1 MTSRR
6 TRRWWALTVYT
17 AVTIVAGVAAFVWS
31 VQTYPLS
38 EGISLTAS
46 GGREGI
52 LLGLIFWSLLGLL
65 GGTRVERFGTY
76 GALTF
81 HLPFIVAAM
90 ALGGPTAGAV
100 VALISTIERREI
112 REMPWYGMLA
122 NHAALTVGAV
132 LGGVVMLAVRDAM
145 AGAVADGPQAVEL
158 ISIVA
163 ASLVLAVVS
172 TGAAVGTIVIRDEL
186 TVGEAVHLNDMAYR
200 STSASEVVLAWILA
214 FTYAMIG
221 WWAALISATL
231 ILVVWQ
237 AYEDHERTR
246 HEPMTG
252 LLSRSGFDAR
262 LAAAVEAANRRGRM
276 AALLSIDLDGFKS
289 INDRYGHATGDEV
302 IAAVGDR
309 LRASIRLTDAAVRR
323 GGDEF
328 GVLLVDMPSAAT
340 AEMLARRLHATLCE
354 PIELDDREVSV
365 GASIGLYLI
374 RPSRRMPTIARLHDL
389 ADGLMYEAK
398 RAGGGLRVPDPR

>member
-1 MTSRR
+1 
-6 TRRWWALTVYT
+6 
-17 AVTIVAGVAAFVWS
+17 
-31 VQTYPLS
+31 
-38 EGISLTAS
+38 
-46 GGREGI
+46 
-52 LLGLIFWSLLGLL
+52 
-65 GGTRVERFGTY
+65 
-76 GALTF
+76 
-81 HLPFIVAAM
+81 
-90 ALGGPTAGAV
+90 
-100 VALISTIERREI
+100 
-112 REMPWYGMLA
+112 
-122 NHAALTVGAV
+122 
-132 LGGVVMLAVRDAM
+132 
-145 AGAVADGPQAVEL
+145 
-158 ISIVA
+158 
-163 ASLVLAVVS
+163 
-172 TGAAVGTIVIRDEL
+172 VGTIVIRDEL

-354 PIELDDREVSV
+354 PIELDDGEVSV

-374 RPSRRMPTIARLHDL
+374 RPSRKMPTIARLHDL